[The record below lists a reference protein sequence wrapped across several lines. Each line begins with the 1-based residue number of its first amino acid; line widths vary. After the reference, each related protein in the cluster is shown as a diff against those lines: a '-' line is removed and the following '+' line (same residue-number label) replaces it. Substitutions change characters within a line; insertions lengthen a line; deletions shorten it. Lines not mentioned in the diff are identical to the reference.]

1 MRRKSKAEQLFS
13 RIPDGH
19 ENPLR
24 RPSDDYTD
32 RALRRM
38 VEDAN
43 NKGDCIINVGRG
55 YYRPLPNDPV
65 DVKELHEYLNKDLSR
80 ARKVLKKRL
89 AMRMTFEK
97 WKEKEFLLI
106 NFKDEKGVIG

>member
-1 MRRKSKAEQLFS
+1 MHRESKAEQLFS

-24 RPSDDYTD
+24 RPSDSYTD

-65 DVKELHEYLNKDLSR
+65 DVKEFHEYMNKEQHHIRSMQTKCFSMVLAFNRKRQEFDSR
-80 ARKVLKKRL
+80 
-89 AMRMTFEK
+89 T
-97 WKEKEFLLI
+97 
-106 NFKDEKGVIG
+106 GVVS

>member
-1 MRRKSKAEQLFS
+1 MHRESKAEQLFL

-24 RPSDDYTD
+24 RPSDSYTD
-32 RALRRM
+32 RVLRRM

-43 NKGDCIINVGRG
+43 NEGDCIINVGRG

-65 DVKELHEYLNKDLSR
+65 DVKEFHEYMNKEQHHIRSMQTKRFSMVLAFDRKRQEFDSR
-80 ARKVLKKRL
+80 
-89 AMRMTFEK
+89 T
-97 WKEKEFLLI
+97 
-106 NFKDEKGVIG
+106 GVVS

>member
-1 MRRKSKAEQLFS
+1 MKKKKSKAAPLFS
-13 RIPDGH
+13 RISDGH

-65 DVKELHEYLNKDLSR
+65 DVKEFHEYMNKEQHHIRSMQTKCFSMVLAFNRKRQEFDSR
-80 ARKVLKKRL
+80 
-89 AMRMTFEK
+89 T
-97 WKEKEFLLI
+97 
-106 NFKDEKGVIG
+106 GVVS